1 MFKILLVEDDK
12 NISEMITD
20 YLTSESYIIN
30 TCFDGE
36 DAINYFN
43 REKYDLI
50 LLDLMIP
57 KINGIDVL
65 RKIRKTS
72 TVPIIIITAKD
83 DDNDKAV
90 GLGLGADDY
99 ITKPFSLVELSARIK
114 ANIRRVTQ
122 YIEKKNNIIFVKDLE
137 IDLDRYSVTKN
148 DENLNFTQTEF
159 GILKLLAS
167 NKGKVF
173 SKEMIYNHV
182 WNEPYYGEENVIN
195 LHIRRI
201 RKKIEDKKE
210 NSYIKTLWGIG
221 YCIEEE

>member
-137 IDLDRYSVTKN
+137 IDLDRYFKGN
-148 DENLNFTQTEF
+148 D
-159 GILKLLAS
+159 I
-167 NKGKVF
+167 
-173 SKEMIYNHV
+173 
-182 WNEPYYGEENVIN
+182 
-195 LHIRRI
+195 
-201 RKKIEDKKE
+201 
-210 NSYIKTLWGIG
+210 
-221 YCIEEE
+221 